1 MNRSSLHTPPL
12 LLGAALVFWGWATG
26 FWIVGLLLALVLEG
40 SRVVRWRWEA
50 DREQF
55 AQLWNIT
62 AMLFLAAIAYVVA
75 TRDGLGT
82 VGSFFSARSFTDRSH
97 ALDQVAQTTFAFLR
111 WLPMIFFP
119 FAAGQAFSHC
129 SHLDPQVFS
138 WILRRKARRQVQPPR
153 RPGQG
158 VNTAFPYFSLCL
170 ASASTLNEGPLLF
183 YGGLSILLVWA
194 CWKIRSPRVAWPAWA
209 LLATIAVL
217 LGYAGSL
224 GLRALQRGI
233 DDWHVR
239 LLSNVGGGKRDARDA
254 HTAIGEIGQRKG
266 SGQILLRLEIS
277 SNSVRPDLLREAV
290 YNLYRWPD
298 WRAAGP
304 QKEFA
309 SADPFGPDAWILHH
323 SAATQSLAI
332 AAFLDGG
339 HGPLPLP
346 KGPTRLDRLGTFE
359 LRTNQLGTVRAEAG
373 PNFVDY
379 TAHWSDTVER
389 EGPPLHGFDDQV
401 PEIERAAL
409 IRIADSLHLAEL
421 PEAARVEAVERFFTR
436 HFTYSL
442 VQDASILQSTPATP
456 TPLAHFLLQRRAGH
470 CEYFATATTLLLRQ
484 AGVAARYVVGYAVQE
499 HAGGQHYIVRARHAH
514 AWCSWY
520 DSAVGRWREVD
531 TTPGS
536 WAEHER
542 EHRSWLEPI
551 TDRFSWLY
559 FQFSRWRNS
568 ASGLRRYL
576 FLAPGLALVPLTVR
590 FVRRHRAGRRG
601 NASRT
606 AVESSARPGLDSE
619 FYLLEAHLARR
630 GCGRHPEESWPAW
643 HARVH
648 TQLPIPRAE
657 AQALLRW
664 HQRLRFDP
672 RGLSAEERAR
682 LRQAVER
689 WLPQIQG

>member
-1 MNRSSLHTPPL
+1 MNPSSLRTPPL

-26 FWIVGLLLALVLEG
+26 FWVVGLLLAIVLEG
-40 SRVVRWRWEA
+40 SRLVRWRWEA
-50 DREQF
+50 DQEQF

-119 FAAGQAFSHC
+119 FAAGQAFSRC
-129 SHLDPQVFS
+129 EHLDPHIFS
-138 WILRRKARRQVQPPR
+138 WILRRKARRHPQPPR

-183 YGGLSILLVWA
+183 YTGLSILLVWA

-209 LLATIAVL
+209 LLAAMAVL

-224 GLRALQRGI
+224 GLRALQKGI

-239 LLSNVGGGKRDARDA
+239 LLSSVGGGKRDARDA

-304 QKEFA
+304 QREFN
-309 SADPFGPDAWILHH
+309 SADPSGPDAWILHH
-323 SAATQSLAI
+323 SPATQSLAI

-359 LRTNQLGTVRAEAG
+359 LKTNQLGTVRAEAG
-373 PNFVDY
+373 PHFVDY
-379 TAHWSDTVER
+379 TTFWNDTAGR
-389 EGPPLHGFDDQV
+389 EGPPVHGFDDQV
-401 PEIERAAL
+401 PEIERATL
-409 IRIADSLHLAEL
+409 RQIADTLHLAEL
-421 PEAARVEAVERFFTR
+421 PEAARVEAVERFFAR
-436 HFTYSL
+436 QFTYSL
-442 VQDASILQSTPATP
+442 VQDASILQTNPETP
-456 TPLAHFLLQRRAGH
+456 TPLAHFLLRRRAGH

-499 HAGGQHYIVRARHAH
+499 HAGGQRYIVRARHAH
-514 AWCSWY
+514 AWCSWF
-520 DSAVGRWREVD
+520 DTSAGRWRDVD

-542 EHRSWLEPI
+542 EHRSWLEPF
-551 TDRFSWLY
+551 TDGFSWLY
-559 FQFSRWRNS
+559 FQFSRWRAG
-568 ASGLRRYL
+568 ASELRRYL
-576 FLAPGLALVPLTVR
+576 FLGPALALVPLTIR
-590 FVRRHRAGRRG
+590 FMRRHRAGRRQ
-601 NASRT
+601 AKSRPDGEI
-606 AVESSARPGLDSE
+606 AAWPGLDSE
-619 FYLLEAHLARR
+619 FYRLEEQLARR
-630 GCGRHPEESWPAW
+630 GCGRRPEESWPDW
-643 HARVH
+643 HRRIRS
-648 TQLPIPRAE
+648 QLSIPEEELRA
-657 AQALLRW
+657 LIHW

-672 RGLSAEERAR
+672 QGLSPEERHR
-682 LRQAVER
+682 LRRTVER